1 MTGYGFFFQDSG
13 ISSFIDSIFYYS
25 KFNKY
30 LVWISECFAEHSSY
44 KILRYSEGGLQNV
57 MEGNATFPSFPG
69 SPNV

>member
-1 MTGYGFFFQDSG
+1 MTGHGFFFQDSG
-13 ISSFIDSIFYYS
+13 IRSFIDSIFYYS

-30 LVWISECFAEHSSY
+30 LVWISECFEEHSSY

-57 MEGNATFPSFPG
+57 MEGNAIFPSCPG